1 MSSIFSKRRGN
12 KETTQKQFNEW
23 VKSII
28 VNKSPGAKI
37 IVYNFGIFQSKNGYK
52 LYLAGF
58 ENYEIENDD
67 WAAGLGDFIPEN
79 NYFDLPDKEFTD
91 LDWESVQNKVVEL
104 ITNLISTNEFESSFL
119 NDSRAITTGFDDGDL
134 IRIN

>member
-1 MSSIFSKRRGN
+1 MSSFFSKS
-12 KETTQKQFNEW
+12 KEPQKTTQKQFNEW

-28 VNKSPGAKI
+28 VNESPGPKI

-58 ENYEIENDD
+58 ESYEIENDD
-67 WAAGLGDFIPEN
+67 WAVGLGDFIPEN

-91 LDWESVQNKVVEL
+91 LDWESVQKRVIEL
-104 ITNLISTNEFESSFL
+104 ITNLKSTNEFGSSFL

-134 IRIN
+134 IRIK